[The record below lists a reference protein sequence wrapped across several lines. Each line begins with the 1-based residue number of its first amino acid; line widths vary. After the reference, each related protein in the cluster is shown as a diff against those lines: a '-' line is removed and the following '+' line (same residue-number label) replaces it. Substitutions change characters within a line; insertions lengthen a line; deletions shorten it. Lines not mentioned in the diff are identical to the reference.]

1 LMTGKA
7 APQNLANFEVR
18 IDSERTEMIQQCH
31 TAIGHVICELIE
43 AKCAEI

>member
-1 LMTGKA
+1 MTGKT
-7 APQNLANFEVR
+7 APQNLADYEVR

-31 TAIGHVICELIE
+31 TAIGHVICELVE